1 MTKLSTTRLHEILSQ
16 RFDTGFK
23 KLSEIP
29 NPSLLHDGIKSAKRI
44 AKAMQ
49 NSEKIYIVGDYDVD
63 GVTSTALMIEFF
75 RAINYPIEATIP
87 NRFTDGYGVSAKI
100 IDRIEADVVITVDN
114 GINAF
119 EAAQRCKER
128 GIDLII
134 TDHHT
139 PSHTL
144 PDAYAIVD
152 PKLDNCDYPFKEI
165 CGAQVAWLLM
175 GLIKKEI
182 NSSLNLTQFIDLL
195 CLAIVA
201 DVMPLIDINLTL
213 VLKGLSMMSHSTRP
227 CFMIIRDILNKKEL
241 SAEDIAF
248 QIAPRIN
255 SAGRMEDA
263 SIALK
268 FLTAEN
274 ENIAYQE
281 YQTLNELNNIRKAT
295 EAEAS
300 EHAMMQVNPKDKII
314 VVSHHGWHEGVVGI
328 VASRLVGKY
337 GKPAIVLSIES
348 GEELMEENANEDNEL
363 TSSPHEQGN
372 TVLMAKGSARS
383 IGNISIY
390 ECIKKQEHL
399 LERFGGHKMAAGLGL
414 KEENIHAF
422 KEAINKDAL
431 SIPDEDYIPQEE
443 IMGEL
448 DESIINFEL
457 LALIEGFE
465 PFGEANPRP
474 RFLAKDAIIQS
485 VRKLGA
491 QKEHTKLSIKL
502 NTHSTQIYELM
513 YFRCDDEFKAH
524 QTITCSYTLNKN
536 SFKGKT
542 SIQFMLDKVI
552 Q

>member
-1 MTKLSTTRLHEILSQ
+1 MTKLSKIRLHEILSQ
-16 RFDTGFK
+16 RFATGFK
-23 KLSEIP
+23 KLSDIP
-29 NPSLLHDGIKSAKRI
+29 NPELLHDGIKSAKRI
-44 AKAMQ
+44 ASAIQ

-75 RAINYPIEATIP
+75 RAIGYPVEATIP

-119 EAAQRCKER
+119 EAAEKCKER

-139 PSHTL
+139 PSATL
-144 PDAYAIVD
+144 PEAFAIVD
-152 PKLDNCDYPFKEI
+152 PKLDQCEYPFKEI

-175 GLIKKEI
+175 ALIKKEI
-182 NSSLNLTQFIDLL
+182 NSSVNLAQFIDLL
-195 CLAIVA
+195 SLAIVA
-201 DVMPLIDINLTL
+201 DVMPLQDINRTL
-213 VLKGLSMMSHSTRP
+213 VIKGLTMMSTSTRP
-227 CFMIIRDILNKKEL
+227 CFVIIRDMLAKKHL
-241 SAEDIAF
+241 SAEDIGF

-268 FLTAEN
+268 FLTAPN
-274 ENIAYQE
+274 ENIAYQQ

-300 EHAMMQVNPKDKII
+300 EHAMMQVHPDDNII
-314 VVSHHGWHEGVVGI
+314 VVAHEGWHEGVVGI
-328 VASRLVGKY
+328 VASRLVGKF
-337 GKPAIVLSIES
+337 GKPAIVLSIDKGEGEMVNGEWKEPES
-348 GEELMEENANEDNEL
+348 F
-363 TSSPHEQGN
+363 
-372 TVLMAKGSARS
+372 AKGSARS
-383 IGNISIY
+383 IGNINIY
-390 ECIKKQEHL
+390 DFIKEQEGY

-414 KEENIHAF
+414 KESSIQAF
-422 KEAINKDAL
+422 KEAINNDAQ
-431 SIPDEDYIPQEE
+431 SIPEEDYIPQEE

-448 DESIINFEL
+448 AENAIDFEL
-457 LALIEGFE
+457 LTLLESFE

-474 RFLAKDAIIQS
+474 RFLAKDAIITA

-491 QKEHTKLSIKL
+491 DKAHTKLTIKL
-502 NTHSTQIYELM
+502 SQHATQSYDLM
-513 YFRCDDEFKAH
+513 YFRCDDEFR
-524 QTITCSYTLNKN
+524 TGESITCSYTLNKN
-536 SFKGKT
+536 TYNGKS

-552 Q
+552 K

>member
-1 MTKLSTTRLHEILSQ
+1 LSPLSKTRLHKILSQ
-16 RFDTGFK
+16 RFETGFK
-23 KLSEIP
+23 KLSDIP
-29 NPSLLHDGIKSAKRI
+29 NPNLLHDGLKAAKRI
-44 AKAMQ
+44 ALAMQ
-49 NSEKIYIVGDYDVD
+49 NGEKIYIVGDYDVD

-87 NRFTDGYGVSAKI
+87 NRFTDGYGVSADI

-119 EAAQRCKER
+119 GAAEKCKQR

-139 PSHTL
+139 PSSTL
-144 PDAYAIVD
+144 PDAFAIVD

-182 NSSLNLTQFIDLL
+182 NSSVNLGQFIDLL
-195 CLAIVA
+195 SLAIVA
-201 DVMPLIDINLTL
+201 DVMPLIDINRTL
-213 VLKGLSMMSHSTRP
+213 VLKGLSMMSTSTRP
-227 CFMIIRDILNKKEL
+227 CFVIIRDMLAKKTL
-241 SAEDIAF
+241 TAEDIGF

-274 ENIAYQE
+274 ENIAYQQ

-300 EHAMMQVNPKDKII
+300 EHAMLQVSSDDKII
-314 VVSHHGWHEGVVGI
+314 VVAHKGWHEGVVGI

-348 GEELMEENANEDNEL
+348 GEGEMVNGEWKEKELGKAL
-363 TSSPHEQGN
+363 
-372 TVLMAKGSARS
+372 LAKGSARS

-390 ECIKKQEHL
+390 ELIKKQEHF
-399 LERFGGHKMAAGLGL
+399 LEKFGGHKMAAGLGL
-414 KEENIHAF
+414 KEENIQAF
-422 KEAINKDAL
+422 KEAINQDAL
-431 SIPDEDYIPQEE
+431 SIPEEDYIPQEE
-443 IMGEL
+443 IMGIL
-448 DESIINFEL
+448 DDASIDFETL
-457 LALIEGFE
+457 EILEGFE
-465 PFGEANPRP
+465 PYGEANPRP
-474 RFLAKDAIIQS
+474 RFLAKDALIVG
-485 VRKLGA
+485 VRKLG
-491 QKEHTKLSIKL
+491 QEKEHTKLTIKL
-502 NTHSTQIYELM
+502 SPHSTQSYDLM
-513 YFRCDDEFKAH
+513 YFRCDEEFRIN
-524 QTITCSYTLNKN
+524 QNITCSYTLNKN
-536 SFKGKT
+536 VFNNKT
-542 SIQFMLDKVI
+542 TIQFMLDKI
-552 Q
+552 IN

>member
-1 MTKLSTTRLHEILSQ
+1 MTKLSKTRLHEILSQ
-16 RFDTGFK
+16 RFNTGFK

-44 AKAMQ
+44 AKAIQ

-75 RAINYPIEATIP
+75 RAIGYPIEATIP

-100 IDRIEADVVITVDN
+100 IDRIEADLVITVDN

-139 PSHTL
+139 PSETL

-152 PKLDNCDYPFKEI
+152 PKLEQCQYPFKEI

-182 NSSLNLTQFIDLL
+182 NSSINLTPFIDLL
-195 CLAIVA
+195 SLAIVA
-201 DVMPLIDINLTL
+201 DVMPLIDINRTL
-213 VLKGLSMMSHSTRP
+213 VLKGLSMMSNSTRP
-227 CFMIIRDILNKKEL
+227 CFVIIRDMLNKKQL

-248 QIAPRIN
+248 QIAPRVN

-274 ENIAYQE
+274 ENIAYQQ
-281 YQTLNELNNIRKAT
+281 YQTLNELNNIRKST

-300 EHAMMQVNPKDKII
+300 EHAMMQVSPEDKII
-314 VVSHHGWHEGVVGI
+314 VVSHQGWHEGVVGI

-337 GKPAIVLSIES
+337 GKPAIVLSIENTHQQNK
-348 GEELMEENANEDNEL
+348 EE
-363 TSSPHEQGN
+363 P
-372 TVLMAKGSARS
+372 VRIAKGSARS

-390 ECIKKQEHL
+390 EFIKKQEHL
-399 LERFGGHKMAAGLGL
+399 LEKFGGHKMAAGLGL
-414 KEENIHAF
+414 KEENIQAF
-422 KEAINKDAL
+422 KDAINSDAL
-431 SIPDEDYIPQEE
+431 AIPDEDYIPQEE

-448 DESIINFEL
+448 DESSIDFDL
-457 LALIEGFE
+457 LELIEGFE

-474 RFLAKDAIIQS
+474 RFLAKDAIIQN

-502 NTHSTQIYELM
+502 NAHSTQIYDLM
-513 YFRCDDEFKAH
+513 YFRCDDEFRAH
-524 QTITCSYTLNKN
+524 QTITCSYTLNRN
-536 SFKGKT
+536 SFNGKT